1 MQNDIS
7 QAQRAVQGGDFRTA
21 QRLARKGLKADKTHP
36 GWMNIAGIAECGLGR
51 HKAGL
56 PHFQL
61 ALKLAPDFHDARR
74 NLAQTLVLLGR
85 TDEADM
91 HLRQL
96 TDANPQDAGA
106 WALLAQVGMA
116 RGDDVAAKAAVD
128 SVIALYP
135 GQARGYL
142 LRARLLGQTGDEMG
156 ALADLERAAELEPG
170 NVEALIALSL
180 PLARADRPDTART
193 VAERAAALAPGH
205 VPARL
210 ALAMRLVEQGQT
222 EAAKEQYRAVLEITP
237 GQPEALE
244 QLAQINSGAE
254 NAALIPQALA
264 ALKAA
269 DDSGPAKGQ
278 LHFALARIAAQAGDE
293 DGFTKHLTRAN
304 AAMARLMPYD
314 AGADTRLSEAL
325 MARFGPGAD
334 RDGSGDGVAP
344 VYVLG
349 LPRSGT
355 SLTEAMLG
363 AHPAV
368 HPLGERIA
376 PGRLLAPLINGNLPF
391 DEQARATF
399 RKGEAESLP
408 ALPDGTRFY
417 TDKMPE
423 NYRLVGFLLTA
434 RADARVIHLRRDPR
448 DVALSLWQAHLAG
461 SALNY
466 AYDLRAMAH
475 RFNLYARMMAHWHAE
490 FPGRI
495 LDLAYEDLVADVEGA
510 SHRLAAHLGLDW
522 VPEMAR
528 PDQAAGQVLTLSA
541 NQLRQPVHTRSVG
554 KWRKHEAMLAPFIAG
569 LDPGLWPEL
578 GQARV

>member
-7 QAQRAVQGGDFRTA
+7 QALRAVQSGDFRTA
-21 QRLARKGLKADKTHP
+21 QRLARKGLKADKAHP
-36 GWMNIAGIAECGLGR
+36 GWMNIAGIAECGMGR
-51 HKAGL
+51 PKAGL

-61 ALKLAPDFHDARR
+61 ALKLAPDFHEARR
-74 NLAQTLVLLGR
+74 NLAQTLLLLGR
-85 TDEADM
+85 AEEAVG
-91 HLRQL
+91 HLHRMTQ
-96 TDANPQDAGA
+96 ANPQDDVA
-106 WALLAQVGMA
+106 WALLAQVEMA
-116 RGDDVAAKAAVD
+116 RGDGAAARTAVD
-128 SVIALYP
+128 RVIALHP
-135 GQARGYL
+135 GQARGHL
-142 LRARLLGQTGDEMG
+142 LRARLLGRMG
-156 ALADLERAAELEPG
+156 HETAALVDLERAAELEPS
-170 NVEALIALSL
+170 NVEAQIALSL
-180 PLARADRPDTART
+180 PLARADRPDAARAA
-193 VAERAAALAPGH
+193 AERAVSLAPGH

-210 ALAMRLVEQGQT
+210 ALAMRLVEQGET
-222 EAAKEQYRAVLEITP
+222 EAAKEQYRAVLEIAP
-237 GQPEALE
+237 GQAEALE

-254 NAALIPQALA
+254 NAVLAPQVLS
-264 ALKAA
+264 ALKNV
-269 DDSGPAKGQ
+269 DDNGPARGQ
-278 LHFALARIAAQAGDE
+278 LHFALARIAGQAGDE
-293 DGFTKHLTRAN
+293 DGFAKHLTRAN
-304 AAMARLMPYD
+304 AVMARLMPYD

-325 MARFGPGAD
+325 MARFEPGAEG
-334 RDGSGDGVAP
+334 DGPGDGVAP

-368 HPLGERIA
+368 RPLGERIA
-376 PGRLLAPLINGNLPF
+376 PGRLLAPLIDGGLPF
-391 DEQARATF
+391 DAGARAAF
-399 RKGEAESLP
+399 RRGETESLP
-408 ALPDGTRFY
+408 ALPEGTRIY

-423 NYRLVGFLLTA
+423 NYRLAGFLLAA

-475 RFNLYARMMAHWHAE
+475 RFNLYARMMAHWHAV

-510 SHRLAAHLGLDW
+510 SRRLAAHLGLDW

-541 NQLRQPVHTRSVG
+541 NQLRQPVHARSVG
-554 KWRKHEAMLAPFIAG
+554 KWRKHAVLLAPFLAG
-569 LDPGLWPEL
+569 LDPRLWPEL
-578 GQARV
+578 G